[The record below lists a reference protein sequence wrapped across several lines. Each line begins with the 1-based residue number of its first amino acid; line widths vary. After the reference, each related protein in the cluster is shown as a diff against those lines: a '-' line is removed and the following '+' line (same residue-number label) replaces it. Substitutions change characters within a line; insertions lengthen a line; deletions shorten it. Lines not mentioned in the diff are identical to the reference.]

1 MVQLPTV
8 KELVGGQPDPPPRF
22 KKGGSMARRQLW
34 CSFFALCL
42 LFTFLGC
49 AAVSRSIENYKACEG
64 DQVCMDG
71 MQKVKE
77 SSYAVAKAASS
88 NIPLPSAAEVIAVV
102 VSNALSFGYGVFH
115 GKKKG

>member
-1 MVQLPTV
+1 
-8 KELVGGQPDPPPRF
+8 
-22 KKGGSMARRQLW
+22 MARRQMW

-42 LFTFLGC
+42 LFTCLGC

-64 DQVCMDG
+64 DSVCLAEME
-71 MQKVKE
+71 KVKE
-77 SSYAVAKAASS
+77 SSYVVAKTASS
-88 NIPLPSAAEVIAVV
+88 NIPLPSVAEIIAVV